1 MKWKFSQGEETESHT
16 LQGLSLNNIHQ
27 TVSSPKFY
35 IPYSIKD
42 NNKSRVE
49 SNSFPQSRHFTLLVP
64 IFFFTSYLM
73 LLTEKKGFGF
83 FFFPS
88 SFLPTPNHFRKSYLN
103 KNTDPNQT
111 FQQNMRK
118 HSYWQSISKTSLWI
132 IEIWLP

>member
-1 MKWKFSQGEETESHT
+1 MELNFSQGEENESHT

-35 IPYSIKD
+35 IPYSIRD

-49 SNSFPQSRHFTLLVP
+49 SNSFPQSRHFSLLVS
-64 IFFFTSYLM
+64 IFFLTSYLM
-73 LLTEKKGFGF
+73 LLTEKKELVFF

-88 SFLPTPNHFRKSYLN
+88 SCFPTPNHFRKSYLS

-111 FQQNMRK
+111 LQQNMRK
-118 HSYWQSISKTSLWI
+118 HSY
-132 IEIWLP
+132 